1 MCNRVAFYK
10 YCLLNRDF
18 ESSKI
23 ISLGNSIVP
32 DSENVKAPIHPHKQD
47 NLAWEHDPSN
57 RKTEKR
63 IHKKSCSRFLIV
75 DQCPPDK
82 NIRQNL
88 SRSCDTTKHQ
98 QGNGQA
104 QYQRAG
110 TTTRKIITMVGELN
124 LRLSKVKDTDNN
136 TTSIPF
142 YQCITFDGKR
152 MYQPDIAMATVDL
165 AGKLSYRDVV
175 KAVSLLID
183 IAPTPTTINQRVIE
197 YGEKIPINSENAN
210 ISVGICDGTKCHTQ
224 EPGYKE
230 NNIHVVM
237 GIDNGEKPVIGV
249 TVNKPWDEI
258 AEKVKSDKAFAEYAS
273 FVSDGEKEIRTA
285 FSDGKRHFQLDLIH
299 AFRILAFKLWEDKR
313 LDFEER
319 KQLVNDLKMVVLS
332 LKNVVVYHKDDIERI
347 KAKISSTVDEFKR
360 LAKEL
365 HEKCC
370 YKAAKFIRDY
380 SNSMVTFAKLAV
392 EGIEIPWNSNVI
404 ERLMGE
410 ISKRIKH
417 KWMRWTTRGLESILR
432 LILVRY
438 TNEPAYNAFRNEI
451 MGRSTPNPIS
461 CVVSVKNV
469 LVESVTG

>member
-1 MCNRVAFYK
+1 
-10 YCLLNRDF
+10 
-18 ESSKI
+18 
-23 ISLGNSIVP
+23 
-32 DSENVKAPIHPHKQD
+32 
-47 NLAWEHDPSN
+47 
-57 RKTEKR
+57 
-63 IHKKSCSRFLIV
+63 
-75 DQCPPDK
+75 
-82 NIRQNL
+82 
-88 SRSCDTTKHQ
+88 
-98 QGNGQA
+98 
-104 QYQRAG
+104 
-110 TTTRKIITMVGELN
+110 
-124 LRLSKVKDTDNN
+124 
-136 TTSIPF
+136 
-142 YQCITFDGKR
+142 
-152 MYQPDIAMATVDL
+152 
-165 AGKLSYRDVV
+165 
-175 KAVSLLID
+175 LID

-224 EPGYKE
+224 EPGYME